1 MKNFEEW
8 NTRKSKLIVLCGS
21 MINMDKMNI
30 IRDELV
36 TKGYNVIAP
45 ELSEEEIKSG
55 TKTFIDIINEK
66 GGIENI
72 PVNDDI
78 WKIKTD
84 TMRDYLKYIEQSDA
98 VLICNYTKGIEID
111 KIGDNSYFEM
121 SIAFYLK
128 KKIYVLNGPP
138 YKSSKCEEV
147 IAMQST
153 FLYGDLNKLFI

>member
-1 MKNFEEW
+1 MKIFEEW
-8 NTRKSKLIVLCGS
+8 NTRKNKLIVLCGS

-84 TMRDYLKYIEQSDA
+84 TMGDYLKYIEQSDA

-153 FLYGDLNKLFI
+153 FLHGDLNKIVI